1 MLDAKLR
8 KKYEVRSFVTEKN
21 EEMCEGMQ
29 INSDSI
35 PILMSFSA
43 VRE

>member
-8 KKYEVRSFVTEKN
+8 KKYEVRSFVSEKN
-21 EEMCEGMQ
+21 KEKGEGMQ
-29 INSDSI
+29 IHSDSI
-35 PILMSFSA
+35 PILVSFSA